1 MNGIGKRLRQERKR
15 LKLTQSAL
23 GAIGGVEANAQGHY
37 ESGQRL
43 PRADYLFKIA
53 AAGVDITRV
62 VTGVDASARAEL
74 PAFSTTQT
82 SQNSEGEGDLD
93 SSESMVKIISQLRQ
107 SLWITAN
114 ALCEVTRLVD
124 SEERRSIARDLP
136 PDAEQEM
143 DRLSEEFYNSTED
156 LYGMR
161 EAFAVNNRDRFGGG

>member
-62 VTGVDASARAEL
+62 VTGVDASARAEV
-74 PAFSTTQT
+74 PAFPTMQT
-82 SQNSEGEGDLD
+82 SQHADGEADLD

-124 SEERRSIARDLP
+124 SEEQRSSADHVEDHLKVLQG
-136 PDAEQEM
+136 DADM
-143 DRLSEEFYNSTED
+143 
-156 LYGMR
+156 
-161 EAFAVNNRDRFGGG
+161 FAALALAKVQKAAHETH

>member
-62 VTGVDASARAEL
+62 VTGVDASARVEL
-74 PAFSTTQT
+74 PSFSTMQANEE
-82 SQNSEGEGDLD
+82 SASEADLD

-124 SEERRSIARDLP
+124 SEAPRSSADHVEDHLKVLQG
-136 PDAEQEM
+136 DADM
-143 DRLSEEFYNSTED
+143 
-156 LYGMR
+156 
-161 EAFAVNNRDRFGGG
+161 FAALALAKVQKAAHETH

>member
-62 VTGVDASARAEL
+62 VTGVEASACVEL
-74 PAFSTTQT
+74 PSFSTMQT
-82 SQNSEGEGDLD
+82 HEESESEADLD

-124 SEERRSIARDLP
+124 SEAPRSSADHVEDHLKVLQG
-136 PDAEQEM
+136 DADM
-143 DRLSEEFYNSTED
+143 
-156 LYGMR
+156 
-161 EAFAVNNRDRFGGG
+161 FAALALAKVQKAAHETH

>member
-53 AAGVDITRV
+53 AAGVDINRV
-62 VTGVDASARAEL
+62 VTGVEASGR
-74 PAFSTTQT
+74 
-82 SQNSEGEGDLD
+82 GEAPLFATMLADRETETEADLD

-114 ALCEVTRLVD
+114 ALCEVTRMVD
-124 SEERRSIARDLP
+124 SEEPRSSADHVEDHLKVLQG
-136 PDAEQEM
+136 DADMFAALALAKVQKAAH
-143 DRLSEEFYNSTED
+143 
-156 LYGMR
+156 
-161 EAFAVNNRDRFGGG
+161 EAH

>member
-62 VTGVDASARAEL
+62 VTGIEASARPEMHT
-74 PAFSTTQT
+74 FSTMQT
-82 SQNSEGEGDLD
+82 SQDTEASADLD

-124 SEERRSIARDLP
+124 SEAPRSSADHVEDHLKVLQG
-136 PDAEQEM
+136 DADM
-143 DRLSEEFYNSTED
+143 
-156 LYGMR
+156 
-161 EAFAVNNRDRFGGG
+161 FAALALAKVQKAAHETH

>member
-62 VTGVDASARAEL
+62 ITGVDAAARVEL
-74 PAFSTTQT
+74 PAFPTIQVGKRPESDA
-82 SQNSEGEGDLD
+82 DLD

-114 ALCEVTRLVD
+114 ALCEVTRLVE
-124 SEERRSIARDLP
+124 SEEPRSSADHVEDHLRVLQG
-136 PDAEQEM
+136 DADM
-143 DRLSEEFYNSTED
+143 
-156 LYGMR
+156 
-161 EAFAVNNRDRFGGG
+161 FAALALAKVQKAAHETH

>member
-53 AAGVDITRV
+53 AAGVDINRV
-62 VTGVDASARAEL
+62 VTGVEASGR
-74 PAFSTTQT
+74 
-82 SQNSEGEGDLD
+82 GEIPLFATMLADRETETEADLD

-124 SEERRSIARDLP
+124 SEEPRSSADHVEDHLKVLQG
-136 PDAEQEM
+136 DADMFAALALAKVQKAAH
-143 DRLSEEFYNSTED
+143 
-156 LYGMR
+156 
-161 EAFAVNNRDRFGGG
+161 EAH

>member
-43 PRADYLFKIA
+43 PRADYLFRIA
-53 AAGVDITRV
+53 AAGVDIRRV
-62 VTGVDASARAEL
+62 VTGLDASARAEL
-74 PAFSTTQT
+74 PAFTPTRSDLNPPD
-82 SQNSEGEGDLD
+82 SAGLD
-93 SSESMVKIISQLRQ
+93 SSESMVKIIGQLRQ

-124 SEERRSIARDLP
+124 CEE
-136 PDAEQEM
+136 PDAQADHVKDHLKVLQGDADM
-143 DRLSEEFYNSTED
+143 FAALA
-156 LYGMR
+156 LAKVQKAAH
-161 EAFAVNNRDRFGGG
+161 EAH

>member
-74 PAFSTTQT
+74 PAFSTMQT
-82 SQNSEGEGDLD
+82 SQNAEGEADLD

-124 SEERRSIARDLP
+124 SEEQRSSADHVEDHLKVLQG
-136 PDAEQEM
+136 DADM
-143 DRLSEEFYNSTED
+143 
-156 LYGMR
+156 
-161 EAFAVNNRDRFGGG
+161 FAALALAKVQKAAHETH

>member
-53 AAGVDITRV
+53 AAGVDINRV
-62 VTGVDASARAEL
+62 VTGVDASTRAEI
-74 PAFSTTQT
+74 PTFSTVVTNQDRE
-82 SQNSEGEGDLD
+82 SAADLD

-124 SEERRSIARDLP
+124 SEAPRSSADHVEDHLKVLQG
-136 PDAEQEM
+136 DADM
-143 DRLSEEFYNSTED
+143 
-156 LYGMR
+156 
-161 EAFAVNNRDRFGGG
+161 FAALALAKVQKAAHETH

>member
-53 AAGVDITRV
+53 AAGVDINRV
-62 VTGVDASARAEL
+62 VTGVDASARAEI
-74 PAFSTTQT
+74 PAFSTVLTNQDT
-82 SQNSEGEGDLD
+82 ESAADLD

-124 SEERRSIARDLP
+124 SEAPRSSADHVEDHLKVLQG
-136 PDAEQEM
+136 DADM
-143 DRLSEEFYNSTED
+143 
-156 LYGMR
+156 
-161 EAFAVNNRDRFGGG
+161 FAALALAKVQKAAHETH

>member
-62 VTGVDASARAEL
+62 VTGVEASARPEM
-74 PAFSTTQT
+74 PTFSTMQT
-82 SQNSEGEGDLD
+82 NMVAESEADLD

-124 SEERRSIARDLP
+124 SEEPRSSADHVEDHLKVLQG
-136 PDAEQEM
+136 DADMFAALALAKVQKA
-143 DRLSEEFYNSTED
+143 SH
-156 LYGMR
+156 
-161 EAFAVNNRDRFGGG
+161 EAH